1 MFESIKHWFESL
13 EEDSKLFEHRED
25 EMLHSALASVL
36 FHIVNSDGYVDSA
49 ERHEFERILKTE
61 FDLDQVQAKHLF
73 QAAQAS
79 TADVHDDL
87 HTINHYLKQNPNIRL
102 HFMEMLMRLIDIHGI
117 EKGELDVFYEA
128 VHEIFP
134 EVKSRQ

>member
-13 EEDSKLFEHRED
+13 EENSKLFEHRED

-36 FHIVNSDGYVDSA
+36 FHIVNADGYVDSA
-49 ERHEFERILKTE
+49 ERHEFDRILSSE
-61 FDLDQVQAKHLF
+61 FNLDQEQVSHLYR
-73 QAAQAS
+73 AAEAS
-79 TADVHDDL
+79 TADIHGDL
-87 HTINHYLKQNPNIRL
+87 LTINHYLKQNPNIRL
-102 HFMEMLMRLIDIHGI
+102 HFMEMLVRLIDIHGI
-117 EKGELDVFYEA
+117 EEGEMDLFYEA